1 MTAEFLRFDLGAKS
15 SSPAGKADHEP
26 IPGGVLPVL
35 AHRAALDDRRP
46 QRSDRERAARTCC
59 PSRGFREPRPV
70 DDRPASPEAPG
81 SLRVHRVRSPSLE
94 EGAPERTLRSGV
106 RMHAVRDRAKR
117 SLGSCRLP
125 VATVRIGR
133 PLRSGGAETAA
144 VMRMRTQ
151 RCGRATALL
160 RAVRIG
166 SHDARTGRSK
176 RPRTQGCATLTVA
189 SRAEGSGRHAS
200 DPDVRP
206 SSSGSADGCRLREQS
221 VRTRHAAP
229 RAMLAGMRESRA
241 TEKGTPRAEF
251 SFQRTQHGA
260 SRLARRRPTLPLTYA
275 SSTIGSGGLDFRVR
289 DGIG

>member
-1 MTAEFLRFDLGAKS
+1 MSHDRWTTGPRARRLQVLFGSTAFVRPRS
-15 SSPAGKADHEP
+15 RKAH
-26 IPGGVLPVL
+26 
-35 AHRAALDDRRP
+35 
-46 QRSDRERAARTCC
+46 QRGHC
-59 PSRGFREPRPV
+59 
-70 DDRPASPEAPG
+70 
-81 SLRVHRVRSPSLE
+81 
-94 EGAPERTLRSGV
+94 
-106 RMHAVRDRAKR
+106 DRAYGCTPSATAR
-117 SLGSCRLP
+117 SARSAPVVCRS
-125 VATVRIGR
+125 R
-133 PLRSGGAETAA
+133 PCASGGRCDRVDETAA